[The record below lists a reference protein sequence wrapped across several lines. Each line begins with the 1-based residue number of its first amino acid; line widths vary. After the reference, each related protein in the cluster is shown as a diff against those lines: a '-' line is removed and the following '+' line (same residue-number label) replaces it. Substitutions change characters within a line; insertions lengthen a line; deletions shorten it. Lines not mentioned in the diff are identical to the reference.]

1 MSMNQTGT
9 INRFHQDKWMVNF
22 SNVPSVEGNKVDV
35 QLYDLYV
42 KSVVLPN
49 LSLDTQNS
57 DLMNFS
63 VRQPTAR
70 VNDQLNFL
78 TIEFKVDEFLEN
90 YYSLYEWMQVFKYGV
105 KTDTQEF
112 LRLNTIKAIE
122 VFLLDNQK
130 RKKGV
135 YRFTECIITDLGALN
150 LEMGSSEE
158 VTFGVSL
165 TYEEVKFEKIV
176 EQ

>member
-1 MSMNQTGT
+1 MSINQTGT
-9 INRFHQDKWMVNF
+9 INRFHQDKWQGNF
-22 SNVPSVEGNKVDV
+22 SNVPSVKGNKVDV

-49 LSLDTQNS
+49 MSLDTQNS

-78 TIEFKVDEFLEN
+78 TLEFKVDEYLEN
-90 YYSLYEWMQVFKYGV
+90 YYSLYEWMQIFKYGV
-105 KTDTQEF
+105 QTDTEEI

-122 VFLLDNQK
+122 IFLLDNQK

-135 YRFTECIITDLGALN
+135 YRFTECIITDLGSLN

-165 TYEEVKFEKIV
+165 VYEEVKFEKIV